1 MTDRT
6 HRETTL
12 AAAVRSL
19 KWRLGVVIAL
29 VGRNRYRGRRTVDPP
44 ALTRPA
50 RSSDRRGPS

>member
-29 VGRNRYRGRRTVDPP
+29 VIAGFTVTGVLLPRIMLLLP
-44 ALTRPA
+44 A
-50 RSSDRRGPS
+50 D